1 MARVRVRSHM
11 MSMMLPTLMRIMVIT
26 LPIVSVMLPTF
37 DPYVTYDVPI
47 MSIVILWC
55 VYMCACACMSALPP
69 AICCLWVRAVTKEKS
84 MGHVAAHEYGS
95 CIAKRT
101 ELTPPPRPHRATTT
115 NKQRAT
121 HMKLIIP
128 GRS

>member
-1 MARVRVRSHM
+1 
-11 MSMMLPTLMRIMVIT
+11 MLPTMMPSMVT
-26 LPIVSVMLPTF
+26 M
-37 DPYVTYDVPI
+37 VPI

-101 ELTPPPRPHRATTT
+101 ELTPPPPVHTVQQLQTNNEPHT
-115 NKQRAT
+115 
-121 HMKLIIP
+121 
-128 GRS
+128 